1 MSTAVETQSKKLII
15 AGREYGSRLII
26 GTGKYRSFDE
36 MKAAHRASG
45 AEMVT
50 VAVRR
55 VPLDRSTESF
65 LDHLDEN
72 LIILPNTAGCYTAEE
87 AIRTARLAREALS
100 TDLIKLEV
108 IGDQTTLFPD
118 NEQTLE
124 AARVLVREG
133 FQVLPYFTDDLIMAK
148 KLLDAGCAAVMPL
161 AAPIGSGLG
170 VQNPANLRIMR
181 EQLPDAT
188 IIVDAGVGTASDA
201 AIAMELG
208 ADAVLMNTAIAE
220 GHGHAPRHRSRTPR
234 ISGRPHAQTP
244 LRLGVEPTLR
254 RRTLNKLKTHKV
266 KLRVDTKRP
275 GFGYVQSKPG
285 FFIEAVGI

>member
-1 MSTAVETQSKKLII
+1 MSTAIKTAAETFRIG
-15 AGREYGSRLII
+15 GREFRSRLIV
-26 GTGKYRSFDE
+26 GTGKYRSFEE

-55 VPLDRSTESF
+55 VPLDRRTESF
-65 LDHLDEN
+65 LDYLDPA
-72 LIILPNTAGCYTAEE
+72 LTILPNTAGCYTAEE
-87 AIRTARLAREALS
+87 AVRTARLAREALQ

-108 IGDQTTLFPD
+108 IGDQVTLFPD

-124 AARVLVREG
+124 AARVLVAEG
-133 FQVLPYFTDDLIMAK
+133 FVVLPYFSDDLIMAK

-181 EQLPDAT
+181 EQLPDAL

-201 AIAMELG
+201 AVAMELG

-220 GHGHAPRHRSRTPR
+220 AGDAERMAT
-234 ISGRPHAQTP
+234 AM
-244 LRLGVEPTLR
+244 RLA
-254 RRTLNKLKTHKV
+254 
-266 KLRVDTKRP
+266 
-275 GFGYVQSKPG
+275 
-285 FFIEAVGI
+285 IEAGRHAYLAGRMPKRLYASASSPLTGVVR

>member
-1 MSTAVETQSKKLII
+1 MATVLQSEAERFEIG
-15 AGREYGSRLII
+15 GRAFTSRLII
-26 GTGKYRSFDE
+26 GTGKYRSHDE

-55 VPLDRSTESF
+55 VPLDRSSESF
-65 LDHLDEN
+65 LDHLN
-72 LIILPNTAGCYTAEE
+72 PALQILPNTAGCYTAEE
-87 AIRTARLAREALS
+87 AIRTARLAREALQ

-124 AARVLVREG
+124 AARVLVKEG
-133 FQVLPYFTDDLIMAK
+133 FVVLPYFTDDLIMAK
-148 KLLDAGCAAVMPL
+148 KLLDAGCPAVMPL

-201 AIAMELG
+201 TIAMELG
-208 ADAVLMNTAIAE
+208 ADAILMNTAIAE
-220 GHGHAPRHRSRTPR
+220 AKDP
-234 ISGRPHAQTP
+234 AKMA
-244 LRLGVEPTLR
+244 EAM
-254 RRTLNKLKTHKV
+254 KLA
-266 KLRVDTKRP
+266 
-275 GFGYVQSKPG
+275 
-285 FFIEAVGI
+285 IEAGRLAYLAGRMNKRLYASASSPLPGVVR

>member
-1 MSTAVETQSKKLII
+1 MQTLQATKHTETFEI
-15 AGREYGSRLII
+15 AGRNFTSRLLI

-36 MKAAHRASG
+36 MKRAHKASG
-45 AEMVT
+45 AEIVT

-55 VPLDRSTESF
+55 VPLDKSSESF
-65 LDHLDEN
+65 LDHLDPT
-72 LIILPNTAGCYTAEE
+72 LLILPNTAGCYTAED
-87 AIRTARLAREALS
+87 AIRTARLAREALG

-118 NEQTLE
+118 NEGTLE
-124 AARVLVREG
+124 AARVLVGEG
-133 FQVLPYFTDDLIMAK
+133 FTVLPYFTDDLIMAK

-170 VQNPANLRIMR
+170 IQNPANLRIMR

-220 GHGHAPRHRSRTPR
+220 AADAEKM
-234 ISGRPHAQTP
+234 AQAM
-244 LRLGVEPTLR
+244 RLG
-254 RRTLNKLKTHKV
+254 
-266 KLRVDTKRP
+266 
-275 GFGYVQSKPG
+275 
-285 FFIEAVGI
+285 IEAGRLAYLAGRMPKRLYASASSPLAGVVR

>member
-1 MSTAVETQSKKLII
+1 MSTVVQTKSDRFEIG
-15 AGREYGSRLII
+15 GRPFTSRLII
-26 GTGKYRSFDE
+26 GTGKYRSHEE

-55 VPLDRSTESF
+55 VPLDRSSESF
-65 LDHLDEN
+65 LDHLDPAMQ
-72 LIILPNTAGCYTAEE
+72 LLPNTAGCYTAEE
-87 AIRTARLAREALS
+87 AIRTARLAREALQ

-124 AARVLVREG
+124 AARVLVKEG
-133 FQVLPYFTDDLIMAK
+133 FVVLPYFTDDLIMAK
-148 KLLDAGCAAVMPL
+148 KLLDAGCPAVMPL

-188 IIVDAGVGTASDA
+188 IIVDAGVGTACDA

-220 GHGHAPRHRSRTPR
+220 ARDP
-234 ISGRPHAQTP
+234 AQMA
-244 LRLGVEPTLR
+244 EAM
-254 RRTLNKLKTHKV
+254 KLA
-266 KLRVDTKRP
+266 
-275 GFGYVQSKPG
+275 
-285 FFIEAVGI
+285 IEAGRLAYLAGRMSKRLYASASSPLPGVVR

>member
-1 MSTAVETQSKKLII
+1 MSTPASALTDEFKIGGKAFT
-15 AGREYGSRLII
+15 SRLII
-26 GTGKYRSFDE
+26 GTGKYRTHDE
-36 MKAAHRASG
+36 MKAAHRSSG

-50 VAVRR
+50 IAVRR
-55 VPLDRSTESF
+55 VPLDRSSESF
-65 LDHLDEN
+65 LDHLDPS
-72 LIILPNTAGCYTAEE
+72 LQILPNTAGCYSAEE
-87 AIRTARLAREALS
+87 AVRTARLAREALE
-100 TDLIKLEV
+100 TEWIKLEV

-118 NEQTLE
+118 NEGALE

-133 FQVLPYFTDDLIMAK
+133 FVVLPYFSDDLVMAK

-220 GHGHAPRHRSRTPR
+220 AADPERMAR
-234 ISGRPHAQTP
+234 AM
-244 LRLGVEPTLR
+244 
-254 RRTLNKLKTHKV
+254 KLA
-266 KLRVDTKRP
+266 
-275 GFGYVQSKPG
+275 
-285 FFIEAVGI
+285 IEAGRLAYQAGRMPKRLYASASSPLTGVVR

>member
-1 MSTAVETQSKKLII
+1 VGFTIKGLGCKVEDNSCKGALIMSSAITAKASAESFEIGSRVF
-15 AGREYGSRLII
+15 RSRLII
-26 GTGKYRSFDE
+26 GTGKYRSYDE
-36 MKAAHRASG
+36 MRNAHLASG

-65 LDHLDEN
+65 LDYLEPS
-72 LIILPNTAGCYTAEE
+72 LQILPNTAGCYSAEE
-87 AIRTARLAREALS
+87 AIRTARLAREALQ
-100 TDLIKLEV
+100 TDLLKLEV

-124 AARVLVREG
+124 AARTLVKEG
-133 FQVLPYFTDDLIMAK
+133 FVVLPYFNDDLIMAK
-148 KLLDAGCAAVMPL
+148 KLLDAGCAAIMPL

-170 VQNPANLRIMR
+170 IQNPANLRIMR

-220 GHGHAPRHRSRTPR
+220 AVDS
-234 ISGRPHAQTP
+234 AKMA
-244 LRLGVEPTLR
+244 EAM
-254 RRTLNKLKTHKV
+254 KLA
-266 KLRVDTKRP
+266 
-275 GFGYVQSKPG
+275 
-285 FFIEAVGI
+285 IEAGRLAYVAGRMPKRLYASASSPLTGVVR

>member
-1 MSTAVETQSKKLII
+1 MSTAIQARALGFEI
-15 AGREYGSRLII
+15 AGRAFASRLII
-26 GTGKYRSFDE
+26 GTGKYRTFEE

-65 LDHLDEN
+65 LDHLDPSLE
-72 LIILPNTAGCYTAEE
+72 ILPNTAGCYSAEE
-87 AIRTARLAREALS
+87 AIRTARLAREALQ

-124 AARVLVREG
+124 AARVLVKEG
-133 FQVLPYFTDDLIMAK
+133 FIVLPYFNDDLIMAK
-148 KLLDAGCAAVMPL
+148 KLLDAGCPAVMPL

-170 VQNPANLRIMR
+170 VQNPANLAIMR
-181 EQLPDAT
+181 EQLPNAT

-220 GHGHAPRHRSRTPR
+220 ARDP
-234 ISGRPHAQTP
+234 AKMA
-244 LRLGVEPTLR
+244 EAM
-254 RRTLNKLKTHKV
+254 KLA
-266 KLRVDTKRP
+266 
-275 GFGYVQSKPG
+275 
-285 FFIEAVGI
+285 IEAGRLAYVAGRMPKRLYASASSPLTGVVRQ